1 MRNALKAFRSVYIAM
16 LFLIHFNSKLGFA
29 YKQTLNNLRRPI
41 YRNLVKI
48 NKNTVHE
55 IRPIFSF
62 KNRFLGIL
70 NRDSST
76 NPPDRV
82 TDILEPATPPKQNF
96 KELLKKYG
104 YTAVGTY
111 LSIYILTLGSIFGS
125 LQYDIF
131 NAATFGLDPLELINK
146 VCGLIENNT
155 GNQSIPNYIR
165 SNPTVGT
172 FAVAWIMTKF
182 TEPLRL
188 GFTILIVPK
197 VAKIVGGKKN

>member
-1 MRNALKAFRSVYIAM
+1 MRNALNAFRSVYIAM
-16 LFLIHFNSKLGFA
+16 LFLIHLNSKLGFA

-41 YRNLVKI
+41 HRNLIKI
-48 NKNTVHE
+48 NKNSVHE

-76 NPPDRV
+76 NPPDRKF
-82 TDILEPATPPKQNF
+82 EPATPPKQNF

-125 LQYDIF
+125 LQYDLF
-131 NAATFGLDPLELINK
+131 NAATFGFDPLELINK

-172 FAVAWIMTKF
+172 FAIAWIMTKF

-188 GFTILIVPK
+188 GITVLIVPK
-197 VAKIVGGKKN
+197 VAKIVGGQKN